1 MLFKNFM
8 AIFKS
13 TPITRIVNG
22 KETLSSESVIVSNS
36 QYKTNGE
43 KFIVVKGISECNLYL
58 DSKTSDHIIV
68 KALTVINITSDK
80 QIDEEFDIIELNK
93 GACVEFKLIGD
104 FWYILSSD
112 GLKMD

>member
-1 MLFKNFM
+1 M

-36 QYKTNGE
+36 QYNTNGE

-104 FWYILSSD
+104 CWYHSSIICRH
-112 GLKMD
+112 LISKK